1 MKKIIVLSLFITLF
15 GCEDTA
21 NLTKPS
27 DNKKY
32 FVCVDLE
39 ITDSVESVLYIDTD
53 KKRIE
58 IRKLEWENYSQ
69 DEQKLYAKKQGDGW
83 DNTIN
88 FNFVTGRL
96 EITASNYFENS
107 YYNGVSNYNY
117 QCRKTD
123 PLM

>member
-1 MKKIIVLSLFITLF
+1 MKKIITLSLFVTLF
-15 GCEDTA
+15 GCEDTP

-32 FVCVDLE
+32 FACVDYE
-39 ITDSVESVLYIDTD
+39 FDSSIESVLYIDTD
-53 KKRIE
+53 KKI
-58 IRKLEWENYSQ
+58 IKIAKLEWENYSQ
-69 DEQKLYAKKQGDGW
+69 DEQKLYAKKQGDGY

-88 FNFVTGRL
+88 FNFVTGEL
-96 EITASNYFENS
+96 NITLSNYFENS